1 MDHVHGILTALPVTK
16 PSTNSAAKAYDI
28 SIRQHVATL
37 TNVFAEIRRA
47 VLSNPEHLFETLDPA
62 VHSIG
67 YLVVLDILLQLAD
80 PATPISQAT
89 LLDKVVEFVLHFDAI
104 QIRYYGHSMLSLL
117 EKIGS
122 GRLFPPATAVALL
135 SSAVL
140 RIDPSGTFFTST
152 HLLLAKLAYSSN
164 VVDAALEVFDRDIL
178 FYPDMSHSKDG
189 RLLCEPNLA
198 PESYISTQT
207 GLTNNVKQSAVL
219 EYDYIRGLAYMSMG
233 LWSKAEIVLEQVISH
248 PSRIGGV
255 SKIMVES
262 HKRWILVG
270 LLSQGKIPT
279 VPSYTSASAIS
290 SYKITGGSY
299 AAIAEAFCSG
309 DAAKLKSLIEENA
322 TLWEEDGTS
331 NLLTEILSSYQKWQI
346 IGLRQVYQRVE
357 ISQVR
362 EMTLNA
368 LTGRP
373 LANDG
378 EVLSLVGGMIESGML
393 NGQIEQDGNE
403 NYISFRENR
412 DVLSEAEFATQI
424 AKSHSAIDLL
434 GRQYQLMN
442 DRLSGSKEYVKHLV
456 KDQKRAE
463 KDNTDAGIGF
473 DSQIE
478 DEDLMAGIVPHA

>member
-1 MDHVHGILTALPVTK
+1 MDHVHGVLTALPVTK

-28 SIRQHVATL
+28 SIRQHIATL
-37 TNVFAEIRRA
+37 TKSAAEIRRA
-47 VLSNPEHLFETLDPA
+47 VLSNPEPLLETLDPA
-62 VHSIG
+62 AHSIG

-104 QIRYYGHSMLSLL
+104 QIRYYGQSMLSLL

-122 GRLFPPATAVALL
+122 GRLFPPAAAVTLL
-135 SSAVL
+135 STAML

-164 VVDAALEVFDRDIL
+164 IVEAALEVFDCDIL

-198 PESYISTQT
+198 PASYISAQT
-207 GLTNNVKQSAVL
+207 GLTDNVKQSTVL
-219 EYDYIRGLAYMSMG
+219 EYDHIRGLAYMSMG
-233 LWSKAEIVLEQVISH
+233 LWSKAEAAFEQVISH
-248 PSRIGGV
+248 PSRDRGV

-262 HKRWILVG
+262 YKRWILVG

-279 VPSYTSASAIS
+279 VPIYTSASANAC
-290 SYKITGGSY
+290 YKITGRSY
-299 AAIAEAFCSG
+299 AAIAEAFCNG
-309 DAAKLKSLIEENA
+309 DAEKLKSLIEENA

-346 IGLRQVYQRVE
+346 IGFRQAYQRVE

-362 EMTLNA
+362 ETTLNA
-368 LTGRP
+368 VTGKP
-373 LANDG
+373 LPNDG

-393 NGQIEQDGNE
+393 DGQIEQDGNE
-403 NYISFRENR
+403 TYISFRENS
-412 DVLSEAEFATQI
+412 DVLSEAEFAAHI
-424 AKSHSAIDLL
+424 AQSHSAIELL
-434 GRQYQLMN
+434 GKQYRLMN